1 MSSHTEAGKAGVAE
15 EGHTSGRGPWSM
27 FWVLALIEFMSVMDA
42 SVVNIALPSIRV
54 GLGFSPTTISWVVD
68 AYLLGFAGFM
78 LLAGR
83 ATDLIGRRR
92 LFIIGTVVFGLF
104 SLACAAAQAPWEL
117 VTSRLLQGFGAAL
130 VTPAA
135 LALITDIFPE
145 GQGRNK
151 ALGMF
156 SGMAGVAAPVGL
168 VLGGLLTTAAWQW
181 IFLIN
186 VPIVLV
192 VLVGSVRLLPRTRP
206 TGGGDLD
213 VAGSVS
219 ATAGLL
225 LLVLAMERGSAQGW
239 GSTASIA
246 EFTAAGVLLVLFVVR
261 QVTASAPLIPTMLL
275 AKRNIAMGN
284 TIFALVGI
292 ILISTFFFIT
302 LFLQQV
308 RDYSSLHAALVYLPV
323 PLAMLLG
330 TQVAPRMMRFGPH
343 NVLMSGLV
351 IQALALAAWA
361 TLISD
366 TRTILVAFVVPATVW
381 AFGLGMSIV
390 SSFVVCTL
398 GLTGQLAGAAA
409 GLATTSYQAGG
420 AIGLAILAVIA
431 DDRTRSVIAA
441 AGGRTGPTALVS
453 GYTVALWCAVGIAVV
468 GALLTRLLGL
478 GSGGPAGEGQQDP
491 AAAAG

>member
-1 MSSHTEAGKAGVAE
+1 MNSHTEAGKTGMVE
-15 EGHTSGRGPWSM
+15 EGAVGRGPWSV

-42 SVVNIALPSIRV
+42 SVVNIALPSIRI

-83 ATDLIGRRR
+83 ATDLVGRRR
-92 LFIIGTVVFGLF
+92 LFITGVAVFGVF

-117 VTSRLLQGFGAAL
+117 VTSRLLQGLGAAL
-130 VTPAA
+130 VTPTA

-145 GQGRNK
+145 GKDRNK

-186 VPIVLV
+186 VPVVVV
-192 VLVGSVRLLPRTRP
+192 VLIGSGRLLPRTRP
-206 TGGGDLD
+206 TGGGGLD
-213 VAGSVS
+213 VVGAVS

-239 GSTASIA
+239 GSAASIA
-246 EFTAAGVLLVLFVVR
+246 EFTAAGVMLVVFVVR
-261 QVTASAPLIPTMLL
+261 QITSSSPLIPTILL
-275 AKRNIAMGN
+275 GKQNIAMGN
-284 TIFALVGI
+284 VIFALVGT

-308 RDYSSLHAALVYLPV
+308 RDYGSLHAALVYLPV

-330 TQVAPRMMRFGPH
+330 TQVAPRLMRFGPH
-343 NVLMSGLV
+343 NALMSGLV
-351 IQALALAAWA
+351 IQAVALAAWA
-361 TLISD
+361 VWISD
-366 TRTILVAFVVPATVW
+366 TRTIFVAFVVPATVW
-381 AFGLGMSIV
+381 AFGLGVSIV
-390 SSFVVCTL
+390 SSFVVCTM
-398 GLTGQLAGAAA
+398 GTTGQMAGAAA
-409 GLATTSYQAGG
+409 GLATTTYQAGG

-431 DDRTRSVIAA
+431 DNRTRGAIAA
-441 AGGRTGPTALVS
+441 AGHTGPNALVS
-453 GYTVALWCAVGIAVV
+453 GYTLALWCAVGIAVV
-468 GALLTRLLGL
+468 GALLTRFLGL
-478 GSGGPAGEGQQDP
+478 GSAAPASDAP
-491 AAAAG
+491 AEPAVATD